1 MLAAMYVREIFGK
14 LPNKSKSEEKQRS
27 QQPRGSKLLDAP
39 DRTLPLRFTL
49 PKGDTEGVPTKFSKL
64 RNTKKIPSG
73 VGGGVWGRHPTCCTS
88 FFTQRLDPPR

>member
-73 VGGGVWGRHPTCCTS
+73 VGGGCVGKTPHLLHE
-88 FFTQRLDPPR
+88 FFYTAP